1 MKSFLI
7 ALGACVVMILKL
19 RNGGNMMCAVF
30 VNLLGLHLAEW
41 RCRPTLHLEDDRAT
55 VDVNIAGFATP
66 AIELVARIPV
76 VHLA

>member
-1 MKSFLI
+1 M
-7 ALGACVVMILKL
+7 
-19 RNGGNMMCAVF
+19 RDGGKMMCAVL
-30 VNLLGLHLAEW
+30 VNLLGSHLADW
-41 RCRPTLHLEDDRAT
+41 QCRPTLHLEDDRAT